1 MRIVVLGRLSIDR
14 IRLKQ
19 LCFRIHLLHFCLSK
33 TVKRESH
40 SVLCKAG
47 TFGCIELNLGES
59 TIFGKQVS
67 WEVWHSHFVVEL
79 VLFQGNY
86 FAFLWLPRDMHVVC
100 VRITVSQQLKDENF
114 LISCCQ
120 FGLFM
125 HKTHDVH
132 VAWDFGK
139 RYDCGLCCRELFL
152 CQPGAPV
159 GVFPVFSSKKWFL
172 LCFGC
177 LL

>member
-19 LCFRIHLLHFCLSK
+19 LCFRIHFLHFCLSK
-33 TVKRESH
+33 TVIQESH

-47 TFGCIELNLGES
+47 TFGCIKLNLGES

-79 VLFQGNY
+79 VLFHT
-86 FAFLWLPRDMHVVC
+86 HVVC
-100 VRITVSQQLKDENF
+100 VRITVSQQLKDENL

-125 HKTHDVH
+125 HKTHNVH
-132 VAWDFGK
+132 VARDFGK
-139 RYDCGLCCRELFL
+139 RYDCGLCCQELF

-159 GVFPVFSSKKWFL
+159 GVLYFRARSDSSCASGVFCNFI
-172 LCFGC
+172 C
-177 LL
+177 

>member
-33 TVKRESH
+33 TVIQESH

-47 TFGCIELNLGES
+47 TFGCIKLNLGES

-79 VLFQGNY
+79 VLFHT
-86 FAFLWLPRDMHVVC
+86 HVVC
-100 VRITVSQQLKDENF
+100 VRITVSQQLKDENL

-125 HKTHDVH
+125 HKTHNVH
-132 VAWDFGK
+132 VARDFGK
-139 RYDCGLCCRELFL
+139 RYDCGLCCQELF

-159 GVFPVFSSKKWFL
+159 GVLYFRARSDSSCASGVFCNFI
-172 LCFGC
+172 C
-177 LL
+177 